1 MTETQLRS
9 KAVSIM
15 TGWLGLKEADGSHQK
30 ILDVYNS
37 HRPLPR
43 GVKMLPTYAWCAAT
57 VSAAF
62 IEAGLTDIGFVEC
75 SCGKMIE
82 LYKKAG
88 RWKESDTFTPSPGD
102 LIMYD
107 WDDKGTGDNTGAPE
121 HVGMVVSVI
130 GSNIK
135 VIEGN
140 KGDAVAYRNIKVNGK
155 YIRGYCLPDYASK
168 ATTKKG
174 LVEVE
179 LPVLKKGAKG
189 ENVKALQI
197 LLIGYGY
204 PCGSTGADGSFGGNT
219 DKAVRAYQKAEGL
232 TVDGS
237 VGVNTWNKL
246 LGSG

>member
-1 MTETQLRS
+1 MTDRQRV
-9 KAVSIM
+9 VSIM

-30 ILDVYNS
+30 ILDIYNS
-37 HRPLPR
+37 HKPLPR

-75 SCGKMIE
+75 SCGRMID

-88 RWKESDTFTPSPGD
+88 RWNESDSFVPSPGD

-107 WDDKGTGDNTGAPE
+107 WDDNGTGDNTGAPD
-121 HVGMVVSVI
+121 HVGMVVSVT

-155 YIRGYCLPDYASK
+155 NIRGYCLPDYAN
-168 ATTKKG
+168 KKG
-174 LVEVE
+174 LVEVN
-179 LPVLKKGAKG
+179 LPVLKKGSKG
-189 ENVKALQI
+189 DNVKALQT

-204 PCGSTGADGSFGGNT
+204 SCGSTGADGSFGGNT
-219 DKAVRAYQKAEGL
+219 DKAVREYQKAKKL
-232 TVDGS
+232 TVDGA
-237 VGVNTWNKL
+237 VGANTWSKL
-246 LGSG
+246 LGNG

>member
-1 MTETQLRS
+1 
-9 KAVSIM
+9 
-15 TGWLGLKEADGSHQK
+15 
-30 ILDVYNS
+30 
-37 HRPLPR
+37 
-43 GVKMLPTYAWCAAT
+43 MLPAYAWCAAT
-57 VSAAF
+57 VSAVF
-62 IEAGLTDIGFVEC
+62 IEAGFTDIGFVEC
-75 SCGKMIE
+75 SCGRMID

-88 RWKESDTFTPSPGD
+88 RWRETDSFTPSPGD

-107 WDDKGTGDNTGAPE
+107 WDDAGRGDNAGAPE
-121 HVGMVVSVI
+121 HVGMVVSVT

-155 YIRGYCLPDYASK
+155 FIRGYCLPDYASK

-189 ENVKALQI
+189 ENVKALQL

-204 PCGSTGADGSFGGNT
+204 PCGSMGADGSFGGNT
-219 DKAVRAYQKAEGL
+219 DKAVRAYQKDKGL

-237 VGVNTWNKL
+237 VGAKTWAAL
-246 LGSG
+246 LGN